1 MKYEEV
7 EEQLQREIASGVFDA
22 SIPSSRELARRYRTT
37 RSSVDRALAELRGAA
52 LIESVPRVGHRVV
65 AKKKRYTDVA
75 WLWPHEDQP
84 GALFQEAF
92 DVVKKNIPIDY
103 NLLFQSYSNDPAVE
117 RECLLKFIALRLDGL
132 FALPCLKEGRLVNL
146 DLYQKL
152 LRINT
157 RLVFMMR
164 DVREVAATSIF
175 YDNRSYMD
183 VTMDYL
189 AAKVAKTRIYLAMEG
204 LEIERPRRAHFD
216 LTYASVPDCHWFQ
229 FPVIV
234 EDNGEEVVKQI
245 AETFRRQG
253 LSAKSGRIGIAGA
266 NDLYAYA
273 GWKALRTLGLD
284 EPVLVSNGAIRN
296 IVPRF
301 FRLAPEEVPEA
312 MRAYPDLSFRAAEIG
327 KLALERMIY
336 MFRRGENLSESIA
349 LPVHFVGEGARV
361 QK

>member
-7 EEQLQREIASGVFDA
+7 EEQLQREIAGGIFDDA
-22 SIPSSRELARRYRTT
+22 IPSSRELARRYGTT

-65 AKKKRYTDVA
+65 ARKKRYTDVA

-132 FALPCLKEGRLVNL
+132 FVLPCLREGRLVNL

-152 LRINT
+152 IRINT

-183 VTMDYL
+183 EMMAYL
-189 AAKVAKTRIYLAMEG
+189 AAKGAKTRVYLAMEG

-216 LTYASVPDCHWFQ
+216 LNYAAKPECYWFQ
-229 FPVIV
+229 FPVIA
-234 EDNGEEVVKQI
+234 EDNGEAVVAHI
-245 AETFRRQG
+245 AEVFRENG
-253 LSAKSGRIGIAGA
+253 FAEKSGPIGIAGA

-273 GWKALRTLGLD
+273 GWKALLLLGIRN
-284 EPVLVSNGAIRN
+284 PFLVSNGAIRN
-296 IVPRF
+296 IVPKF
-301 FRLAPEEVPEA
+301 FHLSPGEIPEG
-312 MRAYPDLSFRAAEIG
+312 MKAYPDLSFRAAEIG
-327 KLALERMIY
+327 KLALERMTY
-336 MFRRGENLSESIA
+336 MFQRGENLAESIS
-349 LPVHFVGEGARV
+349 LPVHFVG
-361 QK
+361 

>member
-7 EEQLQREIASGVFDA
+7 EAQLQREIASGSFNEA
-22 SIPSSRELARRYRTT
+22 IPSSRELARRYGTT

-52 LIESVPRVGHRVV
+52 LIESVPRIGHRVV
-65 AKKKRYTDVA
+65 SKKKRYTDVA

-103 NLLFQSYSNDPAVE
+103 NLLFQSYAHDPAVE

-132 FALPCLKEGRLVNL
+132 FVLPCLKEGRLVNL

-152 LRINT
+152 LRMNT

-183 VTMDYL
+183 EMMGYL
-189 AAKVAKTRIYLAMEG
+189 AAKGAKTRVYLAMEG

-216 LTYASVPDCHWFQ
+216 LTYAKMSGCYWFQ
-229 FPVIV
+229 FPVIA
-234 EDNGEEVVKQI
+234 EDNGLEVAAQI
-245 AETFRRQG
+245 AEAFREKG
-253 LSAKSGRIGIAGA
+253 LAQKTELIGIAGA
-266 NDLYAYA
+266 NDLYSYA
-273 GWKALRTLGLD
+273 GWKALSTLGVRD
-284 EPVLVSNGAIRN
+284 PVLVSNGAIRH
-296 IVPRF
+296 IVPKF
-301 FRLAPEEVPEA
+301 FRLSPEEMPEA
-312 MRAYPDLSFRAAEIG
+312 MKAYPDLSFRAAEIG
-327 KLALERMIY
+327 KLALERMVY
-336 MFRRGENLSESIA
+336 MFQRGENLSESIS
-349 LPVHFVGEGARV
+349 LPVHFVSDPE
-361 QK
+361 